1 MDDSD
6 WDDAPPSKSAKKR
19 EMHALQAIGE
29 RLVVVTDTQLA
40 KIPIEDESLR
50 EAVQLARRIKARG
63 GLRRQLQ
70 FIGKLMRSIDPQPI
84 IDALEALDQA
94 HQSQSAQLHRL
105 EHFRD
110 RLLNEGDDVLGDAI
124 QIWPEI
130 DRGHIRQLLRQHQ
143 RATRAGQPSPASR
156 ALFRYLRDLDN
167 ATKPPTEV
175 D

>member
-29 RLVVVTDTQLA
+29 RLVVITDTQLA
-40 KIPIEDESLR
+40 TIPIQDESLR
-50 EAVQLARRIKARG
+50 EAVLLARRIKARG

-70 FIGKLMRSIDPQPI
+70 FIGKLMRSIDDPQPI

-110 RLLNEGDDVLGDAI
+110 RLLNEGDDALGDAV

-143 RATRAGQPSPASR
+143 RASRAGQQSPVGR
-156 ALFRYLRDLDN
+156 ALFRYLRDVDN
-167 ATKPPTEV
+167 AA
-175 D
+175 DSD